1 MLLMEQ
7 KGILEDKLHIY
18 TLNSF
23 FLYLLFDFIES

>member
-1 MLLMEQ
+1 MEW
-7 KGILEDKLHIY
+7 KGILEDMSYIY